1 VAAVFEARHR
11 NPPTNSTMLAA
22 VARRTLARRGV
33 APLAPRLA
41 SCYHAATEGELGTES
56 FRIFFSVR
64 EPPLPARRADR
75 NGPPGSPARRLSG
88 AARAA
93 RSDQLSLYDAGRRA
107 RARRRSARGTTSSSK
122 SAR

>member
-1 VAAVFEARHR
+1 VFEARHR

-64 EPPLPARRADR
+64 DAPSRPPSGAERPARLARPPAVWSRAC
-75 NGPPGSPARRLSG
+75 S
-88 AARAA
+88 
-93 RSDQLSLYDAGRRA
+93 SL
-107 RARRRSARGTTSSSK
+107 
-122 SAR
+122 